1 MTNSR
6 LKWNSCERDSCRLEA
21 LINRILVHFHSSIRL
36 FTFLDL
42 FIYSIFIYLRFLCLL
57 TFLYL
62 FTFSHSYSYL
72 FIFIFIYLHIPVEL
86 TFDLTGATNKY
97 DKIFTNTRS
106 LETLLLNWSRARGE
120 KRGCGS
126 VLIGEESHGICFR
139 VRGKARDTWKEA
151 ASRDHGVPFLPLF
164 CSEGKRGRATR
175 SSTRST
181 IYTWC
186 RVTGYPF
193 G

>member
-1 MTNSR
+1 MFT
-6 LKWNSCERDSCRLEA
+6 
-21 LINRILVHFHSSIRL
+21 HFP
-36 FTFLDL
+36 L
-42 FIYSIFIYLRFLCLL
+42 FIYIFSQLQLPLHFH
-57 TFLYL
+57 FYL
-62 FTFSHSYSYL
+62 FTYTGT
-72 FIFIFIYLHIPVEL
+72 VEL
-86 TFDLTGATNKY
+86 TFDVTGATNKY
-97 DKIFTNTRS
+97 DKICTNTQS
-106 LETLLLNWSRARGE
+106 LETFRSFRARGE